1 MSAVPEGGSLSGV
14 TAGNAEVERFLSDLA
29 HDLRNL
35 LEGLDL
41 ALFRVPGSASEPEVR
56 DMTHREIYDLI
67 RKTESLLDRT
77 RLRDSRVELRP
88 SSVELG
94 AVCRAS
100 VEKLAPFFRKRRLT
114 LDVGQEP
121 SFASADPASLDKIV
135 GSLLHAAARL
145 TTNEDRIRLSHGT
158 TGGKAELRVEIPS
171 SSIADGRVERL
182 LSLSDES
189 GLGLGVSRA
198 LARLQG
204 GDLSWERDDQTRRL
218 RFVLSMPGT
227 QDREQADRN
236 PFHSRNDV
244 SILVVDDNTDAA
256 KSLAMLLSLSGY
268 ETEVR
273 HDGRSALEAVHAL
286 APDVVLLDLGLPDI
300 DGYEVCRTIRRGEAP
315 TGLTSVTL
323 VAVSGR
329 GDDEARRLSMEA
341 GFDAHLLK
349 PVHPTELLRVLT
361 RSQEGTKTPR

>member
-1 MSAVPEGGSLSGV
+1 MSAVLEGGSLSGV
-14 TAGNAEVERFLSDLA
+14 TARNAASNVEVERFLSDLA

-41 ALFRVPGSASEPEVR
+41 ALFRAPGSASDPEVR

-67 RKTESLLDRT
+67 RKTESLLDRA

-88 SSVELG
+88 SSVELE

-100 VEKLAPFFRKRRLT
+100 VEKLAPFVRRRRLT
-114 LDVGQEP
+114 LDAVGES
-121 SFASADPASLDKIV
+121 SFASADPASLSKIV

-145 TTNEDRIRLSHGT
+145 TANDDGIRLSHGT
-158 TGGKAELRVEIPS
+158 AGGKTQLRVEIPS
-171 SSIADGRVERL
+171 SSISDGRVERL

-204 GDLSWERDDQTRRL
+204 GDLWWERDQDQDRAL
-218 RFVLSMPGT
+218 RFVLSMPET
-227 QDREQADRN
+227 LDCEQADRN
-236 PFHSRNDV
+236 PSRSGNEDV

-268 ETEVR
+268 KTEVR
-273 HDGRSALEAVHAL
+273 HDGRSALEAVRAL

-300 DGYEVCRTIRRGEAP
+300 DGYEVCRTLRRGEA
-315 TGLTSVTL
+315 LTSLTL

-329 GDDEARRLSMEA
+329 GDDEARRLSLEA

-349 PVHPTELLRVLT
+349 PVDPTELLRVLT
-361 RSQEGTKTPR
+361 RS

>member
-1 MSAVPEGGSLSGV
+1 MFTILEGRNLSGM
-14 TAGNAEVERFLSDLA
+14 TAGNAPSVEVEKFLSDLA

-35 LEGLDL
+35 LEGLDM
-41 ALFRVPGSASEPEVR
+41 ALFRAPGAASDPEAR

-67 RKTESLLDRT
+67 RKTESQLDRA

-88 SSVELG
+88 SSVELD

-100 VEKLAPFFRKRRLT
+100 VEKLAPFLHKRRLT
-114 LDVGQEP
+114 VDAGEES
-121 SFASADPASLDKIV
+121 SFASADPASLSKIV
-135 GSLLHAAARL
+135 ASLLHAAARL
-145 TTNEDRIRLSHGT
+145 TANGDRIRLSRGT
-158 TGGKAELRVEIPS
+158 TGGKAQVRVAIPS
-171 SSIADGRVERL
+171 GSISDGRVERL

-204 GDLSWERDDQTRRL
+204 GDLWWERDEDEDRSL
-218 RFVLSMPGT
+218 RFVLSMPEELD
-227 QDREQADRN
+227 QESADSKLVR
-236 PFHSRNDV
+236 SRNEEL

-256 KSLAMLLSLSGY
+256 RSLAMLLALSGY

-273 HDGRSALEAVHAL
+273 HDGRSALEAVEAL
-286 APDVVLLDLGLPDI
+286 TPDVVLLDLGLPDI
-300 DGYEVCRTIRRGEAP
+300 DGYEVCRTLRRTEAP
-315 TGLTSVTL
+315 TRLTSLTL

-329 GDDEARRLSMEA
+329 GDDEARRLSREA

-349 PVHPTELLRVLT
+349 PINRTELLQVLT
-361 RSQEGTKTPR
+361 RS

>member
-1 MSAVPEGGSLSGV
+1 L
-14 TAGNAEVERFLSDLA
+14 LSDLA

-35 LEGLDL
+35 LEGLDI
-41 ALFRVPGSASEPEVR
+41 ALFRSPGSASDPEVR

-88 SSVELG
+88 SSVELE
-94 AVCRAS
+94 AVCLSAA
-100 VEKLAPFFRKRRLT
+100 EKLAPYVRRRRLT
-114 LDVGQEP
+114 LEAAGEP
-121 SFASADPASLDKIV
+121 SLASADSASLSKIV
-135 GSLLHAAARL
+135 ASLIHAAARL
-145 TTNEDRIRLSHGT
+145 TATYDEIRISHRAS
-158 TGGKAELRVEIPS
+158 GGKAELRVEIPS
-171 SSIADGRVERL
+171 GSISDGRVERL

-204 GDLSWERDDQTRRL
+204 GDLWWERGEEQDRTL

-227 QDREQADRN
+227 PDRAADPKPRAN
-236 PFHSRNDV
+236 NEDV
-244 SILVVDDNTDAA
+244 SILVVDDNPDAA
-256 KSLAMLLSLSGY
+256 KGLAMLLSLSGY

-273 HDGRSALEAVHAL
+273 HDGRSALEAVQAL
-286 APDVVLLDLGLPDI
+286 EPDVVLLDLGLPDI
-300 DGYEVCRTIRRGEAP
+300 DGYEVCRRLRRWEAP
-315 TGLTSVTL
+315 MKPTSLTL

-329 GDDEARRLSMEA
+329 GDDEARRLSLEA

-349 PVHPTELLRVLT
+349 PINRTELLRVLT
-361 RSQEGTKTPR
+361 RP

>member
-1 MSAVPEGGSLSGV
+1 
-14 TAGNAEVERFLSDLA
+14 
-29 HDLRNL
+29 
-35 LEGLDL
+35 
-41 ALFRVPGSASEPEVR
+41 
-56 DMTHREIYDLI
+56 MTHREIYDLI
-67 RKTESLLDRT
+67 RKTESLLDRA

-88 SSVELG
+88 SSVELE

-100 VEKLAPFFRKRRLT
+100 VEKLAPFVRRRRLT
-114 LDVGQEP
+114 LDAVGES
-121 SFASADPASLDKIV
+121 SFASADPASLSKIV

-145 TTNEDRIRLSHGT
+145 TANDDGIRLSHGT
-158 TGGKAELRVEIPS
+158 AGGKAQLRVEIPS
-171 SSIADGRVERL
+171 SSISDGRVERL

-204 GDLSWERDDQTRRL
+204 GDLWWERDQDQDRAL
-218 RFVLSMPGT
+218 RFVLSMPET
-227 QDREQADRN
+227 LDCEQADRN
-236 PFHSRNDV
+236 PSRSGNEDV

-268 ETEVR
+268 KTEVR
-273 HDGRSALEAVHAL
+273 HDGRSALEAVRAL

-300 DGYEVCRTIRRGEAP
+300 DGYEVCRTLRRGEAP
-315 TGLTSVTL
+315 TSLTL

-329 GDDEARRLSMEA
+329 GDDEARRLSLEA

-349 PVHPTELLRVLT
+349 PVDPTELLRTLT
-361 RSQEGTKTPR
+361 RP

>member
-1 MSAVPEGGSLSGV
+1 M
-14 TAGNAEVERFLSDLA
+14 TARNAASDADFERLLTDLA

-35 LEGLDL
+35 LEGLDI
-41 ALFRVPGSASEPEVR
+41 ALFRTPGSVSDPEVR

-67 RKTESLLDRT
+67 RKSESLLDRT
-77 RLRDSRVELRP
+77 RLRDSRFELRP
-88 SSVELG
+88 SSVELE

-100 VEKLAPFFRKRRLT
+100 AEKLGPYVRKRRLT
-114 LDVGQEP
+114 LEAVGEP
-121 SFASADPASLDKIV
+121 SLASADPASLNKIV
-135 GSLLHAAARL
+135 GSLVHAAARL
-145 TTNEDRIRLSHGT
+145 TANDDSIRMSHGT
-158 TGGKAELRVEIPS
+158 AGGKAQLRVEIPS
-171 SSIADGRVERL
+171 GSISDGRVERL

-204 GDLSWERDDQTRRL
+204 GDLWWERGEEQDRTL

-227 QDREQADRN
+227 PHRVPAERK
-236 PFHSRNDV
+236 PSRPVNDDV

-256 KSLAMLLSLSGY
+256 QGLAMLLSLSGY

-273 HDGRSALEAVHAL
+273 HDGRSALEAVRAL

-300 DGYEVCRTIRRGEAP
+300 DGYEVCRTLRRGEAP
-315 TGLTSVTL
+315 TKSTSLTL

-329 GDDEARRLSMEA
+329 GDDEARRLSFEA

-349 PVHPTELLRVLT
+349 PIDRTELLRVLT
-361 RSQEGTKTPR
+361 RP

>member
-1 MSAVPEGGSLSGV
+1 V
-14 TAGNAEVERFLSDLA
+14 TARNSVSNVEVEKLLSDLA

-41 ALFRVPGSASEPEVR
+41 ALFRAPGSAPDLDVR

-67 RKTESLLDRT
+67 RKTESLLDRA
-77 RLRDSRVELRP
+77 RLGDSRVELRP
-88 SSVELG
+88 SSVELE
-94 AVCRAS
+94 AVCRAC
-100 VEKLAPFFRKRRLT
+100 VEKLAPFVRRRRLT
-114 LDVGQEP
+114 LDAVGES
-121 SFASADPASLDKIV
+121 SFVSADPASLRKIV

-145 TTNEDRIRLSHGT
+145 TANDDGIRLCHGT
-158 TGGKAELRVEIPS
+158 TGGKAQLRVEIPS
-171 SSIADGRVERL
+171 RSISDGRVERL

-204 GDLSWERDDQTRRL
+204 GDLWWEREEDQDRTL
-218 RFVLSMPGT
+218 RFVLSMPERL
-227 QDREQADRN
+227 DREQEDRN
-236 PFHSRNDV
+236 PSRPNEDL

-273 HDGRSALEAVHAL
+273 HDGRSALEAVEAL
-286 APDVVLLDLGLPDI
+286 TPDVVLLDLGLPDI
-300 DGYEVCRTIRRGEAP
+300 DGYEVCRTLRRASEP
-315 TGLTSVTL
+315 SSLTL

-329 GDDEARRLSMEA
+329 GDDEARRLSVEA

-349 PVHPTELLRVLT
+349 PVDPTELLRVLT
-361 RSQEGTKTPR
+361 RS

>member
-1 MSAVPEGGSLSGV
+1 V

-41 ALFRVPGSASEPEVR
+41 ALFRVPVSASEAEVR
-56 DMTHREIYDLI
+56 DMTHREIYGLI

-77 RLRDSRVELRP
+77 RLRESRVELRP

-100 VEKLAPFFRKRRLT
+100 VEKLAPFVRKRRLT

-145 TTNEDRIRLSHGT
+145 TTNEDCIRLSHRT

-204 GDLSWERDDQTRRL
+204 GDLSWERDEDQTRTL
-218 RFVLSMPGT
+218 RFVLTMPGT
-227 QDREQADRN
+227 QDREQADHN
-236 PFHSRNDV
+236 PFHSRNDDV

-256 KSLAMLLSLSGY
+256 QSLAMLLSLSGY

-315 TGLTSVTL
+315 TGLTNVTL

-329 GDDEARRLSMEA
+329 GDDEARRLSVEA

-361 RSQEGTKTPR
+361 RSQEGTRRRQDEGAKNSLR

>member
-1 MSAVPEGGSLSGV
+1 MTARNE
-14 TAGNAEVERFLSDLA
+14 AGNVEVERFLSELA

-41 ALFRVPGSASEPEVR
+41 ALFTEPRPASNSEIR
-56 DMTHREIYDLI
+56 DMTHREIHDLI
-67 RKTESLLDRT
+67 RKTESHLDRA

-88 SSVELG
+88 SSVDLG
-94 AVCRAS
+94 DVCRDS
-100 VEKLAPFFRKRRLT
+100 IVKLGPFLQKRTVTLAATEERSLT
-114 LDVGQEP
+114 
-121 SFASADPASLDKIV
+121 SADPASLSKIV

-145 TTNEDRIRLSHGT
+145 TADGDRIRMSLAAT
-158 TGGKAELRVEIPS
+158 RGKVQMLVEIPS
-171 SSIADGRVERL
+171 SSISDGRVERL

-204 GDLSWERDDQTRRL
+204 GDLWWERDEDQAL
-218 RFVLSMPGT
+218 RFVLSMPESSDPEKKQRKPKGSKN
-227 QDREQADRN
+227 EEL
-236 PFHSRNDV
+236 

-273 HDGRSALEAVHAL
+273 HDGRSALEAVETHT
-286 APDVVLLDLGLPDI
+286 PDVVLLDLGLPDI
-300 DGYEVCRTIRRGEAP
+300 DGYEVCRTLRRAEVPAP
-315 TGLTSVTL
+315 LTV

-329 GDDEARRLSMEA
+329 GDDEARRLSREA

-349 PVHPTELLRVLT
+349 PIAQTELLRLLK
-361 RSQEGTKTPR
+361 RS